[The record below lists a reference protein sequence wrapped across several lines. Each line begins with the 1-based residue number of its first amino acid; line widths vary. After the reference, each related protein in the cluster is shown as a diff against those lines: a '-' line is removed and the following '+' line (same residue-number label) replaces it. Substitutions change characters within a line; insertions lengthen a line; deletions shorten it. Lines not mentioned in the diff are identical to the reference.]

1 MNQRNA
7 MLEEMTKR
15 NNPIEALPY
24 ALQYYTDLISEAV
37 FPINEADAPVAVAA
51 LEIISDAIREKN
63 KETGKMAD
71 TIKAIIEYEKQE
83 IQGETKTLE
92 EIHRKLYGEK
102 R

>member
-1 MNQRNA
+1 MNQRNV
-7 MLEEMTKR
+7 MFEEMTKR

-24 ALQYYTDLISEAV
+24 AL
-37 FPINEADAPVAVAA
+37 
-51 LEIISDAIREKN
+51 LEIIADTIRGRD

-92 EIHRKLYGEK
+92 EIHRKLYGGK

>member
-1 MNQRNA
+1 MNQRNV
-7 MLEEMTKR
+7 MFEEMTKR

-24 ALQYYTDLISEAV
+24 ALQYYADLISEAV
-37 FPINEADAPVAVAA
+37 FPINEADAPVAIVA
-51 LEIISDAIREKN
+51 LEIIADTIRGRD

-92 EIHRKLYGEK
+92 EIHRKLYGGK